1 MKRILIATILIAVL
15 LVPGGAALEAV
26 IGETVTL
33 TGKAPGATTIY
44 LFMTGPNLDPA
55 GVPLHNPFLSAAAG
69 QFSTARVS
77 SSGNWEYKW
86 NTAGIGLDA
95 GAYTVFAVNKPLD
108 RQNLR
113 DPSDYSV
120 IPVTLRSGRITTS
133 QAIETPEP
141 EIRMGSL
148 QVTVEPYGARIE
160 IDGEYAGETP
170 LGISLPVGGHA
181 LDISHDGYYPFG
193 MNVVIFEGDTT
204 SIERTLR
211 PIDTPEPLPT
221 ETIPPTPEA
230 SGWVAAL
237 FGAAVF
243 IGYKRRT

>member
-1 MKRILIATILIAVL
+1 MKRILIAAILIAIL

-26 IGETVTL
+26 IGETLTL
-33 TGKAPGATTIY
+33 AGTAPGATTIY

-77 SSGNWEYKW
+77 SSGKWEYKW

-95 GAYTVFAVNKPLD
+95 GTYTVFAVNQPLD

-120 IPVTLRSGRITTS
+120 IPVTLRSGTITTS
-133 QAIETPEP
+133 QAIEIPEP
-141 EIRMGSL
+141 KSKLGSL
-148 QVTVEPYGARIE
+148 QVTVEPYGARVD

-181 LDISHDGYYPFG
+181 VDISHEGYYSFG
-193 MNVVIFEGDTT
+193 MNVVIYEGDTT
-204 SIERTLR
+204 SIERSLR
-211 PIDTPEPLPT
+211 PIETPESLPT

-230 SGWVAAL
+230 SGWMVAL
-237 FGAAVF
+237 FGAAIC
-243 IGYKRRT
+243 IGYRITR